1 MCTAKSDSWYNKMDG
16 YGFTLGSNLWA
27 GTEPAASLSGIHI
40 LEEKMQSKIL
50 IIEDDSDIRKMVAN
64 HIKKEGFILSEAPDG
79 ISGLQKFQDESFDL
93 VLLDIM
99 LPKMDGLEVM
109 RHIREKSTTPILILS
124 AKDCDVDKAV
134 GLGMG
139 ADDYLAKPF
148 SLLEL
153 SARVK
158 ALIRRAKTFSADIED
173 KSEKLLRYHD
183 LTMNEY
189 DFTLKKRGQDIK
201 LTAKEFEILKLF
213 ITNPKRVFTKA
224 QIYSLVWNDGYL
236 GDDNVI
242 NVHMRRLREKIE
254 DDPSNPQ
261 YIKTLWGIGY
271 KLGDF

>member
-1 MCTAKSDSWYNKMDG
+1 MQNR
-16 YGFTLGSNLWA
+16 
-27 GTEPAASLSGIHI
+27 I
-40 LEEKMQSKIL
+40 LL
-50 IIEDDSDIRKMVAN
+50 IEDDPDIREVVVN
-64 HIKKEGFILSEAPDG
+64 YLKKEGFCVTQAPDG
-79 ISGLQKFQDESFDL
+79 VSGLHQFLDQTFEL

-109 RHIREKSTTPILILS
+109 RIIREKSTTPILILS
-124 AKDCDVDKAV
+124 AKDCDVDKAI

-158 ALIRRAKTFSADIED
+158 ALIRRATTFSAEPENKED
-173 KSEKLLRYHD
+173 KTVSYHD
-183 LTMNEY
+183 LTMNED
-189 DFTLKKRGQDIK
+189 DFTLKKSGEEIK

-213 ITNPKRVFTKA
+213 ITSPKRVFTKA
-224 QIYSLVWNDGYL
+224 QIYNLVWNDSYF

-271 KLGDF
+271 KLGEF